1 MTGTGG
7 AAPADRAGTEADM
20 GAQHGDGGTG
30 HRPGHHGTPQTEAL
44 LAAAL
49 RRDHADDEGERRAVA
64 AFRTARETEPGRVAR
79 TRRRDDWRP
88 RERRRAGRPL
98 KTALSVLLA
107 SLTLGGVA
115 YAAIGAGGSAADGA
129 RPHGPRPSATT
140 ETGGGGEGA
149 GGGNGTEV
157 RPVPTPRPASTA
169 PDASVPS
176 GRPASA
182 RGSEAACRAFQR
194 LDGRGKALDAAVW
207 ERLVAAAG
215 GEEKV
220 AGHCAEVRAAQA
232 RKDATDGRVPPTVTV
247 PPEPS
252 RGPADGSGAARGNG
266 QTDGNGQGGG
276 GNDQGGGGNDQ
287 GGGNGREAGD
297 GTAGG
302 SAAGRAD
309 RAPGTE
315 G

>member
-1 MTGTGG
+1 
-7 AAPADRAGTEADM
+7 M

-49 RRDHADDEGERRAVA
+49 RRGHADDEGERRAVA
-64 AFRTARETEPGRVAR
+64 AFRTAREAEPDRAVRA
-79 TRRRDDWRP
+79 RRRDDWRP

-129 RPHGPRPSATT
+129 RPDAPRPSATT

-149 GGGNGTEV
+149 GAGNGTEV

-182 RGSEAACRAFQR
+182 GESEAACRAFRR

-232 RKDATDGRVPPTVTV
+232 RRDATDGRVPPVGTV
-247 PPEPS
+247 PAEPP
-252 RGPADGSGAARGNG
+252 RGPADGAGAARGNG
-266 QTDGNGQGGG
+266 QAD
-276 GNDQGGGGNDQ
+276 GNDQVDGEGQ
-287 GGGNGREAGD
+287 GGGNGRQAGD

-309 RAPGTE
+309 PAPGTD

>member
-7 AAPADRAGTEADM
+7 AGPADRAGTEADM

-49 RRDHADDEGERRAVA
+49 RRDHVDDEGERRAVA
-64 AFRTARETEPGRVAR
+64 AFRTTLETEPGRAAR

-129 RPHGPRPSATT
+129 RPDHPRPSATT
-140 ETGGGGEGA
+140 EAGDAGGRGEGA
-149 GGGNGTEV
+149 GGVTGPEV
-157 RPVPTPRPASTA
+157 RPVPAPRPPSTA
-169 PDASVPS
+169 PDASARP
-176 GRPASA
+176 GRPAA
-182 RGSEAACRAFQR
+182 APGSEAACRALQR
-194 LDGRGKALDAAVW
+194 LEGRGKALDAAVW
-207 ERLVAAAG
+207 ERLVEEAG

-220 AGHCAEVRAAQA
+220 AGHCAEVRAADTRRNA
-232 RKDATDGRVPPTVTV
+232 VDGRVPPAVSVT
-247 PPEPS
+247 PEPS
-252 RGPADGSGAARGNG
+252 RGGPANGAGAARGNG
-266 QTDGNGQGGG
+266 Q
-276 GNDQGGGGNDQ
+276 
-287 GGGNGREAGD
+287 GGGNGQEAGN

-302 SAAGRAD
+302 SAVGRAD
-309 RAPGTE
+309 PVPGTD